1 MTTTATAKKPSVQGV
16 HARGHGENNSHLDFP
31 EPVKSYLSQTLG
43 NIEQVVSDQGSL
55 WEVGV
60 RGLQMET
67 AGKIIA
73 GRAFVAL
80 RDQLQPG
87 EVAAEL
93 ARRMIP
99 RSSFYKAIEVYD
111 LFVALPDL
119 RVVQAFA
126 ALGITKAM
134 AIRGWGEEDQLAL
147 ASGKKVRGLT
157 LDAAVDMPTRD
168 FADAIR
174 EPELVKASKKIAT
187 LEADKEGL
195 QAEVKELKGALK
207 HRYEVLK
214 MPDFAAH
221 ARQES
226 VALSEQMMASVTAL
240 EELLTDQL
248 ASKEAIHTFPE
259 WRDRAAGTMY
269 HSIRAAHAR
278 TQALLARME
287 EEFGEQVTG
296 KIDYEHTLSDGELL
310 IAKEALDVI
319 LKRHKTDAENRE
331 AKRQNEKGGKGRPRK
346 IKATD

>member
-1 MTTTATAKKPSVQGV
+1 MSAAKKAAVATRVATDSALATRVAKPLDLSKALRAYLDEVGRPSAAGIASLDDAEQVLRQHMDSEAASRVMQGWVLASV
-16 HARGHGENNSHLDFP
+16 HAMGVESLRELATRVAMNRETMRQRVDYFRLFQEAPDLQSVRTCAHLEF
-31 EPVKSYLSQTLG
+31 S
-43 NIEQVVSDQGSL
+43 
-55 WEVGV
+55 
-60 RGLQMET
+60 
-67 AGKIIA
+67 IA
-73 GRAFVAL
+73 R
-80 RDQLQPG
+80 
-87 EVAAEL
+87 EVAKW
-93 ARRMIP
+93 P
-99 RSSFYKAIEVYD
+99 R
-111 LFVALPDL
+111 
-119 RVVQAFA
+119 
-126 ALGITKAM
+126 
-134 AIRGWGEEDQLAL
+134 EDQLAFIG
-147 ASGKKVRGLT
+147 GKPVRGITAAEARSLT
-157 LDAAVDMPTRD
+157 AREFVQATRD
-168 FADAIR
+168 PD
-174 EPELVKASKKIAT
+174 LVKASKKIAT

-248 ASKEAIHTFPE
+248 ASKEAMHTFPD

-287 EEFGEQVTG
+287 EEFGEHVTG